1 MAWLLILTIE
11 LNSLSS
17 AQNGDN
23 TVAVETTVNRYTTE
37 ITETVETAKIS
48 IVSIYATNGD
58 AERVST
64 GVIYGSVE
72 DDIYIFTLAS
82 AIESADSITV
92 RFDSGAEVT
101 GTNAG
106 TDSVSGL
113 GLVKCTPS
121 FQTSAIKLG
130 DSSIVSDGEYVI
142 ALGGKRAETES
153 ALVSFGIAGSIG
165 GRRLDATSTWISPVI
180 ETDAVVNTANT
191 GGALLNI
198 GGELIGILV
207 PRTASSLSDMGYAL
221 GINEVKQL
229 YAQLVKNGKVE
240 RGALG
245 AVCSSISGME
255 SYQKSER
262 GIRLDLT
269 TGVIVSSIAEDSAAA
284 GVLEENDILKSMDG
298 DTISNSDELMEM
310 LYEHTA
316 GDTVSFNV
324 TRDGEDMTLSVV
336 LK

>member
-1 MAWLLILTIE
+1 MLILTIQ
-11 LNSLSS
+11 LNNLSS
-17 AQNGDN
+17 AETDN
-23 TVAVETTVNRYTTE
+23 KTVAVETTVNRYTSE
-37 ITETVETAKIS
+37 ITEIVESAKIS
-48 IVSIYATNGD
+48 IVSVYAETD
-58 AERVST
+58 ETERVSS

-82 AIESADSITV
+82 TIEDADSITV

-130 DSSIVSDGEYVI
+130 DSSAVSEGEYAI

-153 ALVSFGIAGSIG
+153 ALISFGVASTAGQ
-165 GRRLDATSTWISPVI
+165 RRMDTTSTWVSSVI
-180 ETDAVVNTANT
+180 ETDSVVNTANT

-221 GINEVKQL
+221 GVNEVKQL
-229 YAQLVKNGKVE
+229 YSQLVKNGKVE

-245 AVCSSISGME
+245 AVCTSISEME

-269 TGVIVSSIAEDSAAA
+269 TGVVVSDIVEDSAAA
-284 GVLEENDILKSMDG
+284 GILEKNDILKSMDG
-298 DTISNSDELMEM
+298 NVITNSDALMEM
-310 LYEHTA
+310 LYDHTA

-324 TRDGEDMTLSVV
+324 TRNDEDMTLSVV